1 MGFVEN
7 GTIWDRARA
16 VEYYTANNGG
26 GAGGPGRGNKRS
38 RGRGGAGASS
48 GARSAAAGGGV
59 APAAGRGGRGGVRG
73 SRDRGRGAAA
83 DAIVVRDPMHPD
95 ELQALQDAQPAS
107 PPLRSASDVKSNA
120 LLSRHGIDDRQQ
132 PFLFGLAG
140 N

>member
-1 MGFVEN
+1 
-7 GTIWDRARA
+7 

-83 DAIVVRDPMHPD
+83 GPASDAIVVRDPMHPD

-120 LLSRHGIDDRQQ
+120 LLSRNGIDDRQQ